1 MANEL
6 DEVTGPIAEEGRD
19 VNVIQKQIPVKVGVG
34 STLFEIGLWLLLIIP
49 GAIFL
54 WKKIKAKNYLDALQQ
69 SIQHNAS
76 QLDNYME
83 QRVVILKNAAQLLD
97 KAIDLDKDVLEKVA
111 LYRGGGRAENDGV
124 RNEIANQVEN
134 IGRQINVALENYPDI
149 KAHREIEDAMQQ
161 NSYLQKEITAA
172 REVYND
178 SVLQW
183 NKIIFQWPV
192 YKIVA
197 ARNGYTTRIP
207 FATSQAIKKE
217 ARGTFFD

>member
-6 DEVTGPIAEEGRD
+6 DEVTGPVAEEGRD
-19 VNVIQKQIPVKVGVG
+19 VNVIQKQIPVKVGAGTVV
-34 STLFEIGLWLLLIIP
+34 FEVALWVLGIIP
-49 GAIFL
+49 GLIFTGM
-54 WKKIKAKNYLDALQQ
+54 KIKAKNELAALQQ
-69 SIQHNAS
+69 TIQHNAS

-83 QRVVILKNAAQLLD
+83 ERVMILKNAAQLLD

-111 LYRGGGRAENDGV
+111 LYRGGGRPENDGA
-124 RNEIANQVEN
+124 RNEVGQQIDN

-149 KAHREIEDAMQQ
+149 KAHKEIADVMQK
-161 NSYLQKEITAA
+161 NAYTQKEITAA

-178 SVLQW
+178 TVLRW
-183 NKIIFQWPV
+183 NKLIFRWPT

-197 ARNGYTTRIP
+197 ARSGYTSRIP
-207 FATSQAIKKE
+207 FATSQEIKKQ